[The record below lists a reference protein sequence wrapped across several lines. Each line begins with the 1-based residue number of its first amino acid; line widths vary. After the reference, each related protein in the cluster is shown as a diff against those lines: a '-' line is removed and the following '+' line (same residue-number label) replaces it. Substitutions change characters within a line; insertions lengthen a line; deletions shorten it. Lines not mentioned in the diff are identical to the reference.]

1 MKNQQKI
8 KIEVVQNSNT
18 DWYFEQRETQKH
30 HSSYEW
36 EQVFFACIRDGN
48 VKRLDQ
54 LLKDT
59 EKSELLVGRLSSND
73 LRQAQYLAVAFI
85 TLSTRSAIQGGMLEM
100 DAYNKS
106 DAFIQKIDR
115 LFSPE
120 EVTDM
125 IFSTMRD
132 MTVEMHDLHLTQ
144 SKNPAIRLCLE
155 YIYQNLHSRIT
166 LRVLA
171 KKCSLSAP
179 YLSALFNKEMGTNLS
194 TYIMRQKI
202 KAAQAMM
209 IHSTMTI
216 QEISN
221 YLEFSSQS
229 YFINCFKRECGM
241 TPGAYIYQGG
251 RN

>member
-8 KIEVVQNSNT
+8 KIEVVQNSNA

-30 HSSYEW
+30 HSPYEW

-85 TLSTRSAIQGGMLEM
+85 TLATRAAIQGGMLEM

-115 LFSPE
+115 LFSPDE
-120 EVTDM
+120 ITNM

-132 MTVEMHDLHLTQ
+132 MTVEMNELHLNQ
-144 SKNPAIRLCLE
+144 SNNPAIRLCLE

-166 LRVLA
+166 LRILA

-179 YLSALFNKEMGTNLS
+179 YLSALFNNEMGTNLS

-241 TPGAYIYQGG
+241 TPGAYLHQGG